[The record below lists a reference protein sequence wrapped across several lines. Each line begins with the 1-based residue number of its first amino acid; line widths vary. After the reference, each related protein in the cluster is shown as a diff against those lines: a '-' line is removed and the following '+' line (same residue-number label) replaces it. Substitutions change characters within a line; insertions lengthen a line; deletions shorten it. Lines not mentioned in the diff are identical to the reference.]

1 MREGGCWSSCGSTV
15 KEVGGHQEL
24 EGDFGWDGELWDLCG
39 AVGVLDF
46 VGEVHANLLED
57 VRRDLSKVHLVRLV
71 LTEKHVV
78 RSSIA
83 GIAGSFLVQFQK
95 NSRPGKKKLKAY
107 FA

>member
-1 MREGGCWSSCGSTV
+1 MFPFFARGGGCWSSCGSTV

-24 EGDFGWDGELWDLCG
+24 EGDFWWDGELWDLCG

-71 LTEKHVV
+71 LTEKHVA

-83 GIAGSFLVQFQK
+83 GSFFVRFLA
-95 NSRPGKKKLKAY
+95 KKLKAY

>member
-1 MREGGCWSSCGSTV
+1 MFPFLRERGLCWCSCGSTV

-24 EGDFGWDGELWDLCG
+24 EGDFWWNGELWDLCG

-46 VGEVHANLLED
+46 VGEVHADFLED

-78 RSSIA
+78 RSSSA
-83 GIAGSFLVQFQK
+83 DHLHVSQLS
-95 NSRPGKKKLKAY
+95 NL
-107 FA
+107 